1 LRRRSLKSA
10 KTLVFAALLVF
21 SLAFNSF
28 AGEVEI
34 PGAKPSPTPEFR
46 LVDDQ
51 KPLITNTDTQYT
63 EAATSETSDYLFYE
77 ALAALLSVY

>member
-1 LRRRSLKSA
+1 MKSV

-21 SLAFNSF
+21 SLAFNTF

-34 PGAKPSPTPEFR
+34 PGAKPTPTPQL
-46 LVDDQ
+46 LVVDQ
-51 KPLITNTDTQYT
+51 QPIVTCTGTQQT